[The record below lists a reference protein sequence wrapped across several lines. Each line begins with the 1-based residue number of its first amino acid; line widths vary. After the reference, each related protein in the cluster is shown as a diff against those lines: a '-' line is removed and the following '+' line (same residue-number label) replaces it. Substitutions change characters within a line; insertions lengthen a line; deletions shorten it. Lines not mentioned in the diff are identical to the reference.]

1 MQLRQRPHLGW
12 MGSSPSSPL
21 LLRAAG
27 LVRSS
32 DFVWLLC
39 VHVPWLPGRRWPV
52 VADANQRR
60 GRWAPEKT
68 LVRSPGGGATTGF
81 AVRSAPCV
89 HVRRNESPRQRTQN
103 TRERRVMSLRGTVV
117 KIVTTAPPALW
128 SYIHRFASRS
138 SRYTRSHRARGSRE
152 TGVRR
157 ARTRSGTRTSTPRRY
172 SPGDPRDRRL
182 SFKTRRQ
189 HGCVGTANAR
199 RPTRCSRV
207 VSPEATGSA
216 RSAAVQQRGARAA
229 RESRT
234 PNPGG
239 RMLGPVDLP
248 VQVCAGPPLAVTLQV
263 PIATSE

>member
-52 VADANQRR
+52 VADANRRR

-89 HVRRNESPRQRTQN
+89 HVRRNESPRQRRTQN

-138 SRYTRSHRARGSRE
+138 CLVSVYALRGSSTSVRP
-152 TGVRR
+152 TDADRYPATRGVFPAGGP
-157 ARTRSGTRTSTPRRY
+157 ARPAAVFQNTSATWLRRY
-172 SPGDPRDRRL
+172 GEC
-182 SFKTRRQ
+182 Q
-189 HGCVGTANAR
+189 TANALLA
-199 RPTRCSRV
+199 SR
-207 VSPEATGSA
+207 
-216 RSAAVQQRGARAA
+216 
-229 RESRT
+229 
-234 PNPGG
+234 
-239 RMLGPVDLP
+239 
-248 VQVCAGPPLAVTLQV
+248 
-263 PIATSE
+263 

>member
-89 HVRRNESPRQRTQN
+89 HVRRNESTAAHPKHPRAAGNVTAWNRGKNRYHST
-103 TRERRVMSLRGTVV
+103 TRSLVIHTPLRISLVSVYALRG
-117 KIVTTAPPALW
+117 
-128 SYIHRFASRS
+128 
-138 SRYTRSHRARGSRE
+138 SHIGTPRTDLSAE
-152 TGVRR
+152 RR
-157 ARTRSGTRTSTPRRY
+157 ARRVFRPR
-172 SPGDPRDRRL
+172 GDPRDRRL

>member
-117 KIVTTAPPALW
+117 KIVTTANPLSGVW
-128 SYIHRFASRS
+128 SYIHRFASRFS
-138 SRYTRSHRARGSRE
+138 VTRSHRARGADPRRGDRL
-152 TGVRR
+152 TGPASGADLR
-157 ARTRSGTRTSTPRRY
+157 ATSTPRRY
-172 SPGDPRDRRL
+172 SPGG
-182 SFKTRRQ
+182 TR
-189 HGCVGTANAR
+189 
-199 RPTRCSRV
+199 
-207 VSPEATGSA
+207 ATGGCLSKHVGNMVA
-216 RSAAVQQRGARAA
+216 
-229 RESRT
+229 
-234 PNPGG
+234 
-239 RMLGPVDLP
+239 
-248 VQVCAGPPLAVTLQV
+248 
-263 PIATSE
+263 

>member
-81 AVRSAPCV
+81 AVRSSPCTSV
-89 HVRRNESPRQRTQN
+89 GTNRTAAHPKHPRAAGNVTAWN
-103 TRERRVMSLRGTVV
+103 RG
-117 KIVTTAPPALW
+117 KNRYHSKPALW
-128 SYIHRFASRS
+128 SYIHRFASRFS
-138 SRYTRSHRARGSRE
+138 VTRSHRARGRPGSRE
-152 TGVRR
+152 TGPRP
-157 ARTRSGTRTSTPRRY
+157 TRTSTPRRY
-172 SPGDPRDRRL
+172 SPGG
-182 SFKTRRQ
+182 TR
-189 HGCVGTANAR
+189 
-199 RPTRCSRV
+199 
-207 VSPEATGSA
+207 ATGGCLSKHVGNMVA
-216 RSAAVQQRGARAA
+216 
-229 RESRT
+229 
-234 PNPGG
+234 
-239 RMLGPVDLP
+239 
-248 VQVCAGPPLAVTLQV
+248 
-263 PIATSE
+263 

>member
-68 LVRSPGGGATTGF
+68 LVRLPGGGATTGF

-103 TRERRVMSLRGTVV
+103 TRERRGVMSLRGTVV
-117 KIVTTAPPALW
+117 KIVNHSKPALW
-128 SYIHRFASRS
+128 SYIHRFASRFS
-138 SRYTRSHRARGSRE
+138 VTRSHRARGRPGSRE
-152 TGVRR
+152 TGPRP
-157 ARTRSGTRTSTPRRY
+157 TRTSTPRRY
-172 SPGDPRDRRL
+172 SPGG
-182 SFKTRRQ
+182 TR
-189 HGCVGTANAR
+189 
-199 RPTRCSRV
+199 
-207 VSPEATGSA
+207 ATGGCLSKHVGNMVA
-216 RSAAVQQRGARAA
+216 
-229 RESRT
+229 
-234 PNPGG
+234 
-239 RMLGPVDLP
+239 
-248 VQVCAGPPLAVTLQV
+248 
-263 PIATSE
+263 

>member
-117 KIVTTAPPALW
+117 KIVTTANPLSGHTYTASHLARLGIRAPRLPHRVPRG
-128 SYIHRFASRS
+128 SIHRIAGT
-138 SRYTRSHRARGSRE
+138 TRGIP
-152 TGVRR
+152 RR
-157 ARTRSGTRTSTPRRY
+157 AGGPARPAAVFQNTSATWLRRY
-172 SPGDPRDRRL
+172 GEC
-182 SFKTRRQ
+182 Q
-189 HGCVGTANAR
+189 TANALLA
-199 RPTRCSRV
+199 SR
-207 VSPEATGSA
+207 
-216 RSAAVQQRGARAA
+216 
-229 RESRT
+229 
-234 PNPGG
+234 
-239 RMLGPVDLP
+239 
-248 VQVCAGPPLAVTLQV
+248 
-263 PIATSE
+263 

>member
-138 SRYTRSHRARGSRE
+138 SRYTRSAAPTSVHLARIYPQRAGRIPRG
-152 TGVRR
+152 
-157 ARTRSGTRTSTPRRY
+157 GTR
-172 SPGDPRDRRL
+172 
-182 SFKTRRQ
+182 
-189 HGCVGTANAR
+189 
-199 RPTRCSRV
+199 
-207 VSPEATGSA
+207 ATGGCLSKHVGNMVA
-216 RSAAVQQRGARAA
+216 
-229 RESRT
+229 
-234 PNPGG
+234 
-239 RMLGPVDLP
+239 
-248 VQVCAGPPLAVTLQV
+248 
-263 PIATSE
+263 

>member
-68 LVRSPGGGATTGF
+68 LVRLPGGGATTGF
-81 AVRSAPCV
+81 AVRSAPCTSV
-89 HVRRNESPRQRTQN
+89 GTNRTAAHPKHPRAAGNVTAWN
-103 TRERRVMSLRGTVV
+103 RG
-117 KIVTTAPPALW
+117 KNRYHSKPALW

-138 SRYTRSHRARGSRE
+138 SRYTRSAAPTSVHLHGSSVLRPSLP
-152 TGVRR
+152 
-157 ARTRSGTRTSTPRRY
+157 RTRAGVFPAGGPARPAAVFQNTSATWLRWY
-172 SPGDPRDRRL
+172 GEC
-182 SFKTRRQ
+182 Q
-189 HGCVGTANAR
+189 TANALLA
-199 RPTRCSRV
+199 SR
-207 VSPEATGSA
+207 
-216 RSAAVQQRGARAA
+216 
-229 RESRT
+229 
-234 PNPGG
+234 
-239 RMLGPVDLP
+239 
-248 VQVCAGPPLAVTLQV
+248 
-263 PIATSE
+263 

>member
-81 AVRSAPCV
+81 AVRSAPCTSV
-89 HVRRNESPRQRTQN
+89 GTNRTAAHPKHPRAAGNVTAWN
-103 TRERRVMSLRGTVV
+103 RG
-117 KIVTTAPPALW
+117 KNRYHSKPALW
-128 SYIHRFASRS
+128 SYIHRFASRFS
-138 SRYTRSHRARGSRE
+138 VTRSHRARGADPARRPRSRE
-152 TGVRR
+152 ADLRQRR
-157 ARTRSGTRTSTPRRY
+157 GGIPPGGPARPAAVFQNTSATWLRRY
-172 SPGDPRDRRL
+172 GEC
-182 SFKTRRQ
+182 Q
-189 HGCVGTANAR
+189 TANALLA
-199 RPTRCSRV
+199 SR
-207 VSPEATGSA
+207 
-216 RSAAVQQRGARAA
+216 
-229 RESRT
+229 
-234 PNPGG
+234 
-239 RMLGPVDLP
+239 
-248 VQVCAGPPLAVTLQV
+248 
-263 PIATSE
+263 